1 MTKNENNITIT
12 GIVPSLTE
20 FYEKAACV
28 ILPLFNDGGTKTKLL
43 EAMAYGKPI
52 VSTREGA
59 KGFKNMNSIII
70 TNDPKIFASSVS
82 SILINGIDDGTLD
95 KSRQLIHNHYT
106 WDKIG
111 NKLNNLIPTI
121 AKV

>member
-1 MTKNENNITIT
+1 MNISKT
-12 GIVPSLTE
+12 LYTE

-59 KGFKNMNSIII
+59 KGIENMNSIII
-70 TNDPKIFASSVS
+70 ANDPKSFAKYCKYS
-82 SILINGIDDGTLD
+82 LD
-95 KSRQLIHNHYT
+95 EVVPVWFSMCTTN
-106 WDKIG
+106 
-111 NKLNNLIPTI
+111 NNNLFFRF
-121 AKV
+121 